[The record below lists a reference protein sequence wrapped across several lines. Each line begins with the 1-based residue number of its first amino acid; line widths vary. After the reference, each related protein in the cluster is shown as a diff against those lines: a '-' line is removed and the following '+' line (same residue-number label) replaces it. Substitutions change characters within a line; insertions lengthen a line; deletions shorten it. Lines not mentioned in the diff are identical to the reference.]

1 MGATQRNAAHGS
13 GGDPREAG
21 RGEAGGGEDDP
32 VCPASEP
39 DGLGVRFPSPSALDI
54 APESTRNDQ
63 DAQKADNSPVPTHLW
78 EFFFEHTY
86 QAEFGELPGKWRQSL
101 DGFRRLQLRW
111 WRHRKLAATFRQW
124 RLRHY
129 PLPNL
134 RRSDK
139 LSWSLLRTVQCLH
152 WSALNSFPKFETS
165 RLLAADALSKA
176 AGPYHC
182 HHPRYI
188 DSLWTWPLGA
198 TLFF

>member
-139 LSWSLLRTVQCLH
+139 LSWSLLRTVQESLVGSPPSSRPPDS
-152 WSALNSFPKFETS
+152 WRPTPSPRRRARITATTRATS
-165 RLLAADALSKA
+165 TRSGR
-176 AGPYHC
+176 GP
-182 HHPRYI
+182 
-188 DSLWTWPLGA
+188 
-198 TLFF
+198 